1 MKNPLYCFIIVGMT
15 LLISCQRLSGA
26 DKQVDSPLR
35 YEEPVLLTNQ
45 PEQIIE
51 HLGYTVSYNHA
62 WHLPNWV
69 AYELTHVEVQGES
82 SRTDKFL
89 PDPQVQGDPVV
100 TRDYKGSGYDR
111 GHMAP
116 AADMKWSEQA
126 MQESFY
132 MTNIC
137 PQNHSN
143 NAGDWKD
150 LEELARDLASAY
162 HSIYI
167 CCGPIVTDTTC
178 TIGIERKIVVP
189 QAFYKVFL
197 RQKTNGTWTAIGFI
211 MPNAAGNRPLMTYM
225 HSIDEVEQQTGIDF
239 FYNLPDSIE
248 TVVERDY
255 TISDWTISIK

>member
-15 LLISCQRLSGA
+15 LLISCQRLLGA
-26 DKQVDSPLR
+26 DKQVDRPLR

-116 AADMKWSEQA
+116 AAD
-126 MQESFY
+126 
-132 MTNIC
+132 
-137 PQNHSN
+137 
-143 NAGDWKD
+143 
-150 LEELARDLASAY
+150 LL
-162 HSIYI
+162 
-167 CCGPIVTDTTC
+167 
-178 TIGIERKIVVP
+178 
-189 QAFYKVFL
+189 
-197 RQKTNGTWTAIGFI
+197 
-211 MPNAAGNRPLMTYM
+211 
-225 HSIDEVEQQTGIDF
+225 
-239 FYNLPDSIE
+239 
-248 TVVERDY
+248 
-255 TISDWTISIK
+255 